1 MTTLLRALLAY
12 GLARAAWASP
22 ADIPPSCQGMVD
34 STGLATVKYLAD
46 VGAGLKDATCQAQCL
61 SSICAS
67 SSALGAAAA
76 GADGAATAF
85 PASPASA
92 AGALLETQTMAALRG
107 TRGKKSGAAVPGAGV
122 LGCPNECSGHGAC
135 LQDCRN
141 KAGAQCLQDC
151 KSYDAELTCA
161 CSKRCVC
168 NSDWGGKACDKPLLC
183 EACSADHGKCTNGKC
198 LCDPGFEG
206 ADCTKR
212 IHCPKSNGNLE
223 CGGDARGICNFGKCT
238 CKAGFEGKACQTET
252 PCDDDCSKNGL
263 CVRGECAC
271 FKGWTGA
278 TCSEFADG
286 KPCSTSASPQGD
298 KAATATCSG
307 HGVCHSGQ
315 CVCHPNFTGKSCGM
329 TKQCPRGAGKKRL
342 ECSGRGEC
350 WLGKCI
356 CRPGSTGRDCGKM
369 LPCDCSG
376 HGACHASSAGG
387 CVCHPGWT
395 GTNCATEEVC
405 PDDCSGNGVCN
416 DGSCFC
422 FKGFAG
428 DSCAFSV
435 EDGKEAERRKNC
447 INPSVGDDPAALAL
461 VPKVMSKETG
471 VESPAPCSGHG
482 VCGYGMSPA
491 PGEDKSFGRCL
502 CMPGYLGDYCED
514 EIKCPNDCLGR
525 GTCVAGKCKCRF
537 GYSGDG
543 CQQVIVGAS
552 MCPDDCS
559 GKGTCMLDECFCEP
573 GYIGVSCNITVPCP
587 SGCSGNGKCD
597 RGRCLCT
604 IGFEGVDC
612 SKKSTCPND
621 CNKHGVCS
629 VGGTCLCE
637 PGYAGEA
644 CEYSPGCGDKICD
657 NGGLCRD
664 GACLCPNGF
673 TGDTC
678 SRLVPGANMKRP
690 KCPKDGNGVS
700 CGGHGVCPEGESAC
714 KCEDGWSGDTCT
726 EAEMPVGLSVGGD
739 DGGGGGSSSASKNGE
754 KKGDESVQLLADMSK
769 MDDMESK
776 VMAVGSSSG
785 SGAAEE
791 ANLLEVVEKERR
803 NPGEDGGEHEAG
815 EGEERTGWTTESLS
829 VVSVSLLLVA
839 FGVGVVAEQ
848 SRQRSFSSSAS
859 QSQRQQDRVQ
869 HDNPHLH
876 QQHRR
881 LQSDEYKAPLLSAQ
895 TSNVLNVSAD
905 ASLAATP
912 VTTGFLER

>member
-1 MTTLLRALLAY
+1 MRVSRGLGLLLHAALLGAS
-12 GLARAAWASP
+12 AAASSRS

-34 STGLATVKYLAD
+34 ATGLATVKYLAN
-46 VGAGLKDATCQAQCL
+46 VGAGLTDATCQAQCL

-67 SSALGAAAA
+67 SAGSSAVSSLGVAVAAGDAAATAAAAA
-76 GADGAATAF
+76 GA
-85 PASPASA
+85 P

-107 TRGKKSGAAVPGAGV
+107 TRGKKAGAGVPGAGV

-151 KSYDAELTCA
+151 KSYDAALTCA

-206 ADCTKR
+206 PDCTKR
-212 IHCPKSNGNLE
+212 IRCPKSTGNLE

-271 FKGWTGA
+271 FKGWAGA
-278 TCSEFADG
+278 TCAEFAAG

-298 KAATATCSG
+298 KAAATTCSG
-307 HGVCHSGQ
+307 HGVCHAGQ
-315 CVCHPNFTGKSCGM
+315 CVCHPDFTGKSCGM
-329 TKQCPRGAGKKRL
+329 TKQCPRGAGKQRL
-342 ECSGRGEC
+342 ECSGRGSC

-356 CRPGSTGRDCGKM
+356 CRPGSTGLDCGEM

-422 FKGFAG
+422 FKGYAG

-447 INPSVGDDPAALAL
+447 VNPDVGDDPAALAR
-461 VPKVMSKETG
+461 VPKIRSKETG
-471 VESPAPCSGHG
+471 GESPAPCSGHG
-482 VCGYGMSPA
+482 VCGYEMSPA
-491 PGEDKSFGRCL
+491 PGSGKAYGRCL
-502 CMPGYLGDYCED
+502 CMPGYLGDYCEE
-514 EIKCPNDCLGR
+514 EIKCPNDCLGH
-525 GTCVAGKCKCRF
+525 GTCVAGKCKCRY
-537 GYSGDG
+537 GYSGEG
-543 CQQVIVGAS
+543 CQDVIVGVHL
-552 MCPDDCS
+552 CPDDCS
-559 GKGTCMLDECFCEP
+559 GQGTCMLDECFCEP
-573 GYIGVSCNITVPCP
+573 GFIGASCNVTVPCP
-587 SGCSGNGKCD
+587 SDCSGNGKCD
-597 RGRCLCT
+597 RGRCLCS
-604 IGFEGVDC
+604 IGFEGADC

-621 CNKHGVCS
+621 CNNHGVCS

-678 SRLVPGANMKRP
+678 SRLVPGASMSRP
-690 KCPKDGNGVS
+690 KCPKDGNGVV
-700 CGGHGVCPEGESAC
+700 CGGHGVCPEGERAC

-726 EAEMPVGLSVGGD
+726 EAEMPAGVDVE
-739 DGGGGGSSSASKNGE
+739 GGGASQKKVGE
-754 KKGDESVQLLADMSK
+754 EDESVQLLADMSK
-769 MDDMESK
+769 MDALESK
-776 VMAVGSSSG
+776 AMAAAGSDSG
-785 SGAAEE
+785 SGGGAAKE
-791 ANLLEVVEKERR
+791 ANLLEVVEKKS
-803 NPGEDGGEHEAG
+803 NVGGEEPEQEG
-815 EGEERTGWTTESLS
+815 EEESVRGEERTGWSTESVS
-829 VVSVSLLLVA
+829 VISVSLLLVA
-839 FGVGVVAEQ
+839 FGVGVVAEKF
-848 SRQRSFSSSAS
+848 RQRSKASTASSAPPAPH
-859 QSQRQQDRVQ
+859 RQQ
-869 HDNPHLH
+869 H
-876 QQHRR
+876 QQQHHP
-881 LQSDEYKAPLLSAQ
+881 QSVDYNAPLL
-895 TSNVLNVSAD
+895 TRNMNVTADD
-905 ASLAATP
+905 ASLTATP